1 MNVVREKEIESEGV
15 FGLLGICTLAEE
27 KVALKKCLKLK
38 ITRASPGSS
47 LVVLY
52 IL

>member
-15 FGLLGICTLAEE
+15 FVLLGISTLAQVLGCIE
-27 KVALKKCLKLK
+27 KMFVKLK

-47 LVVLY
+47 LV
-52 IL
+52 